1 MKRLSKFFALF
12 LALVLFTTGCGS
24 NMDSYATTVAAT
36 YGDKTVYLDEANF
49 WLRYEQTSYSYLVYL
64 YQQYYQVSL
73 SDFWNMKSNRRTQTY
88 EDSVKEDVMAAF
100 RQMFIL
106 LDHSAD
112 YDTTL
117 TQDEYAKIDD
127 SIREMKKNYETTL
140 FRESAIGPFTDE
152 KLRDSIIRFA
162 QALKVWNGVREEAT
176 VSVTDEEARSFTVN
190 YFQINASSSATP
202 EGESAALSGENLAEF
217 LTTLLANGTDFDK
230 VKSQFSSLTSG
241 TTSYRWNDSTNET
254 VPQSR
259 LGRVLSD
266 GQVTWQKDGNS
277 WYVVQ
282 MVSANDADASAK
294 ARADLESAQKE
305 AHFNEVYT
313 EWQKA
318 AKPFSVKSSFKNLKM
333 VIDQ

>member
-1 MKRLSKFFALF
+1 MPGASP
-12 LALVLFTTGCGS
+12 
-24 NMDSYATTVAAT
+24 
-36 YGDKTVYLDEANF
+36 
-49 WLRYEQTSYSYLVYL
+49 
-64 YQQYYQVSL
+64 
-73 SDFWNMKSNRRTQTY
+73 
-88 EDSVKEDVMAAF
+88 
-100 RQMFIL
+100 
-106 LDHSAD
+106 
-112 YDTTL
+112 
-117 TQDEYAKIDD
+117 
-127 SIREMKKNYETTL
+127 
-140 FRESAIGPFTDE
+140 ESGI
-152 KLRDSIIRFA
+152 
-162 QALKVWNGVREEAT
+162 AT
-176 VSVTDEEARSFTVN
+176 VPGSVTEGPSTRRLDAKAASV
-190 YFQINASSSATP
+190 ASSSATP